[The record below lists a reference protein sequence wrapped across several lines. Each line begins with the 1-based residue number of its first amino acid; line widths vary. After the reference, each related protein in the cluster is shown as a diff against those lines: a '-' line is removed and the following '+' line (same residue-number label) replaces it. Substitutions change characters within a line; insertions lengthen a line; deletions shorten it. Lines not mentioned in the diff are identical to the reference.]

1 MPLTPEHEK
10 LLTKFIKDRPHWPKD
25 KLDLL
30 TWQIKWKLQALPHQ
44 REPEDGEY
52 DTFLMLAGRGSG
64 KTHTASHWIGIRAAT
79 YGNTRWLVTAPT
91 SNDIRATCFEGDSG
105 LLNII
110 PHTLIRDY
118 NKSLFEI
125 TLHNGSI
132 IQGIPASEPERYRG
146 KQYHGAWFDELC
158 AFDYLDDAYDGVQFT
173 LRLKDPRIRRVQQII
188 TTTPKPKELIVDL
201 NEGKVGGDVYVV
213 NASSYDNRENLSATF
228 FKQLETYDGTDI
240 GRQEIYGEILDPE
253 SAGIIKRKHF
263 KMWPADKPTP
273 ELEYVLASY
282 DPATSEKT
290 TNDPTACTVWG
301 VFEQQDGGTCAILLD
316 AWDEHLSYPE
326 LRRKVIN
333 DFKEVVYGADNDFG
347 KGKKADIILM
357 EDKSAGISLIQ
368 ELQGSGVPVR
378 GYNPGRAD
386 KVQRLNIVAPLV
398 TKGKIFIP
406 EDATRKGE
414 FAEWAKRFLRQ
425 VCSFPE
431 AGGHDD
437 YVDSLSQG
445 LRMLRDQGWIMVDP
459 LPARDYDYADDPYK
473 KKFVNPYAQ

>member
-1 MPLTPEHEK
+1 MPLTDKQTLELK
-10 LLTKFIKDRPHWPKD
+10 KFAQARQHWPKD
-25 KLDLL
+25 QLEAAL
-30 TWQIKWKLQALPHQ
+30 WRIKWHLQALEHQ
-44 REPEDGEY
+44 KEPQDGEY

-64 KTHTASHWIGIRAAT
+64 KTHTASHWIGIRAWM
-79 YGNTRWLVTAPT
+79 YDNTRWLVTAPT

-110 PHTLIRDY
+110 PPSLIRDY

-125 TLHNGSI
+125 TLTNGSL
-132 IQGIPASEPERYRG
+132 IQGIPGSEPERYRG

-158 AFDYLDDAYDGVQFT
+158 AFDYIDDAYDGVQFT
-173 LRLKDPRIRRVQQII
+173 LRLRDPRLKRVQQII

-201 NEGKVGGDVYVV
+201 NEGKIGGDVYVA
-213 NASSYDNRENLSATF
+213 NASSYDNRANLSETF
-228 FKQLETYDGTDI
+228 FKQLDSYEGTDI

-263 KMWPADKPTP
+263 RMWPAHKATP
-273 ELEYVLASY
+273 NLEYVIVSY

-301 VFEQQDGGTCAILLD
+301 VFEQEDAGTSVILLD
-316 AWDEHLSYPE
+316 AWDQHMSYPE
-326 LRRKVIN
+326 LRRKVIE
-333 DFKEVVYGADNDFG
+333 DFKEVVYGADNMFA
-347 KGKKADIILM
+347 KGRKADLILM

-386 KVQRLNIVAPLV
+386 KVQRVNIVAPLV
-398 TKGKIFIP
+398 TKGKVYIP
-406 EDATRKGE
+406 EEPSRKTE
-414 FAEWAKRFLRQ
+414 FADWAKRFIRQ

-437 YVDSLSQG
+437 YVDSMSQA
-445 LRMLRDQGWIMVDP
+445 LRVLRDSGWLRLDP
-459 LPARDYDYADDPYK
+459 LPARDYDYADDSNK
-473 KKFVNPYAQ
+473 RFSNPYAQ

>member
-1 MPLTPEHEK
+1 MPLEPQKEK
-10 LLTKFIKDRPHWPKD
+10 LITKFLEERKHWPQPMR
-25 KLDLL
+25 DLL
-30 TWQIKWKLQALPHQ
+30 GWQVKWAMQALPHQ
-44 REPEDGEY
+44 KEPEDGEY

-79 YGNTRWLVTAPT
+79 YDHTRWLVTAPT

-110 PHTLIRDY
+110 PASLIRDY

-125 TLHNGSI
+125 TLNNGSI

-158 AFDYLDDAYDGVQFT
+158 AFDYLDEAYDGVQFT
-173 LRLKDPRIRRVQQII
+173 LRLKDPRIKRVQQII

-213 NASSYDNRENLSATF
+213 NASSFDNKQNLSETF

-253 SAGIIKRKHF
+253 QAGIIKRKQF
-263 KMWPADKPTP
+263 RLWPASKPTP
-273 ELEYVLASY
+273 VLEYVIASY

-290 TNDPTACTVWG
+290 MNDPTACTVWG
-301 VFEQQDGGTCAILLD
+301 VFEQEDAGTAVILLD

-326 LRRKVIN
+326 LRRKVID

-347 KGKKADIILM
+347 KGKKADLILM

-368 ELQGSGVPVR
+368 ELQGAGVPVR
-378 GYNPGRAD
+378 
-386 KVQRLNIVAPLV
+386 
-398 TKGKIFIP
+398 
-406 EDATRKGE
+406 
-414 FAEWAKRFLRQ
+414 
-425 VCSFPE
+425 
-431 AGGHDD
+431 
-437 YVDSLSQG
+437 
-445 LRMLRDQGWIMVDP
+445 
-459 LPARDYDYADDPYK
+459 
-473 KKFVNPYAQ
+473 

>member
-1 MPLTPEHEK
+1 MLTPSQELKLEK
-10 LLTKFIKDRPHWPKD
+10 FAKAHSHWPKPE
-25 KLDLL
+25 LDAAIWRIR
-30 TWQIKWKLQALPHQ
+30 WQLQALPHQ
-44 REPEDGEY
+44 KEPEDGEY

-64 KTHTASHWIGIRAAT
+64 KTHTASHWIGIRAWI
-79 YGNTRWLVTAPT
+79 YGGTRWLVTAPT

-110 PHTLIRDY
+110 PESLIKDY

-125 TLHNGSI
+125 TLTNGSL

-146 KQYHGAWFDELC
+146 KQFHGAWFDELC
-158 AFDYLDDAYDGVQFT
+158 AFEYLDDAYDGVQFT
-173 LRLKDPRIRRVQQII
+173 LRLRDPRISRVQQII

-201 NEGKVGGDVYVV
+201 AEGKIGGDVYMV
-213 NASSYDNRENLSATF
+213 NASSYDNRQNLSETF

-253 SAGIIKRKHF
+253 QAGIIKRKQF
-263 KMWPADKPTP
+263 KLWPANKPTP
-273 ELEYVLASY
+273 TLEYVIASY

-290 TNDPTACTVWG
+290 MNDPTACTVWG
-301 VFEQQDGGTCAILLD
+301 VFEQQDAGTSVILLD
-316 AWDEHLSYPE
+316 AWDEHLAYPQ
-326 LRRKVIN
+326 LRRKIID
-333 DFKEVVYGADNDFG
+333 DFKEVVYGADNDFA
-347 KGKKADIILM
+347 KGKKADLILM

-398 TKGKIFIP
+398 AKGKVFIP
-406 EDATRKGE
+406 EDPKIKGE
-414 FAEWAKRFLRQ
+414 FADWAKRFLRQ

-437 YVDSLSQG
+437 YVDSLSQA
-445 LRMLRDQGWIMVDP
+445 LRVLRDSGWLQLDY
-459 LPARDYDYADDPYK
+459 LPARDYSYADDDYSR
-473 KKFVNPYAQ
+473 KFVNPYAQ